1 MMRAMNPKPI
11 PSAQGPS
18 HGRQRG
24 AAPLQAPRR
33 TDPEQLTHQ
42 GAEVVARYLHQVTL
56 RHVQQ
61 PAQPT
66 PPRAA
71 RLTDVREG
79 PLHVLA
85 PLLLQP
91 LAPRPLHPPPV
102 VAV

>member
-42 GAEVVARYLHQVTL
+42 GAEVVSGHL
-56 RHVQQ
+56 RLWDMA
-61 PAQPT
+61 AQ
-66 PPRAA
+66 RQAEVLGL
-71 RLTDVREG
+71 RDG
-79 PLHVLA
+79 PLVL
-85 PLLLQP
+85 L
-91 LAPRPLHPPPV
+91 R
-102 VAV
+102 